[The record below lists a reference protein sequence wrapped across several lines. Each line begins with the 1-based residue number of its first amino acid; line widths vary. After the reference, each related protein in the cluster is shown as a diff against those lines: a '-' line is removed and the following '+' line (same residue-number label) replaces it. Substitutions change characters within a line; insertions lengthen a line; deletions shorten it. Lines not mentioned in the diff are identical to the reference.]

1 VKQSGPGGSG
11 RANEAIIP
19 PKRKGTAI
27 SVTQLGARAIG
38 DHRIRYL
45 IVGAGTNA
53 LYFGLFWLGWHL
65 LDDKLPYL
73 VVTAA
78 ANLSTAVIAY
88 SAYRTFVFG
97 STTGWL
103 RGFPKF
109 YTVFLLG
116 LACSLLGMP
125 LLIKVLGSPV
135 LLAQAIV
142 IAIVPFISY
151 LLHRFW
157 TFADKPST

>member
-1 VKQSGPGGSG
+1 V
-11 RANEAIIP
+11 
-19 PKRKGTAI
+19 
-27 SVTQLGARAIG
+27 
-38 DHRIRYL
+38 
-45 IVGAGTNA
+45 

-73 VVTAA
+73 VVTAV
-78 ANLSTAVIAY
+78 ANLSTALIAY
-88 SAYRTFVFG
+88 SAYRTFVFA

-157 TFADKPST
+157 TFADNPST